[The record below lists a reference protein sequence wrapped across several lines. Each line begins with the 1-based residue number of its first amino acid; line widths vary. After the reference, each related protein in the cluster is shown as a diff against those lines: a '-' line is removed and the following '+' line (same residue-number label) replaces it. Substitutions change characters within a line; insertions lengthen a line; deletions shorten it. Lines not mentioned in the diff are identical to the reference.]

1 MIMYDWL
8 RISGVWSIL
17 RGVEHYYL
25 EFFMA
30 STLGRGSLA
39 AADGRIGILHVSAL
53 GIWR

>member
-25 EFFMA
+25 EF
-30 STLGRGSLA
+30 LWL
-39 AADGRIGILHVSAL
+39 LLWVVVV
-53 GIWR
+53 